1 MKVLIAIDSSPSSD
15 VLLAEVAR
23 RPWPADTQFSVLTV
37 VDLFALPTALGASA
51 PATEREQQAAGQL
64 VASAA
69 ERLRSA
75 ALNVETLTTEGYPPS
90 SIVECARQLDA
101 DFIVIGSHG
110 HSGITRFLLGSVAQG
125 VLRGA
130 DCSVEIVR
138 ASHRTGD
145 GGMRILLA
153 TDGSTHSLAAARSV
167 ATRPWPSAS
176 RVRLVSAVRVI
187 APAMDPWYAAGQ
199 VVEQLL
205 EEHTKAAQEYIDA
218 VERVI
223 RDAGLATERAVLV
236 DNPKSAILDEA
247 KEWEADLIVVGS
259 HGRRG
264 LDRLLLGSVSE
275 AVAMHAHCSVDVI
288 RQPAG
293 LG

>member
-1 MKVLIAIDSSPSSD
+1 
-15 VLLAEVAR
+15 
-23 RPWPADTQFSVLTV
+23 
-37 VDLFALPTALGASA
+37 
-51 PATEREQQAAGQL
+51 
-64 VASAA
+64 
-69 ERLRSA
+69 
-75 ALNVETLTTEGYPPS
+75 
-90 SIVECARQLDA
+90 
-101 DFIVIGSHG
+101 
-110 HSGITRFLLGSVAQG
+110 
-125 VLRGA
+125 
-130 DCSVEIVR
+130 
-138 ASHRTGD
+138 
-145 GGMRILLA
+145 
-153 TDGSTHSLAAARSV
+153 
-167 ATRPWPSAS
+167 
-176 RVRLVSAVRVI
+176 
-187 APAMDPWYAAGQ
+187 MDPWYAAGQ